1 MWRGVALLLLLA
13 AASCRAGQ
21 LYAGLHEGDIAVRR
35 SSSLASHA
43 FIDDKTRIW
52 DYGKVPYLIDPNIAD
67 EDHRLLIHEVIDDIH
82 AMATCITFE
91 DISESET
98 KPNSYLK

>member
-1 MWRGVALLLLLA
+1 MWRGVALLPLLA
-13 AASCRAGQ
+13 GAGCRAGQ

-35 SSSLASHA
+35 SSSRASHA
-43 FIDDKTRIW
+43 FIDNKTRIW

-67 EDHRLLIHEVIDDIH
+67 EDHRALIREEIDDIH

-91 DISESET
+91 DISGSQT
-98 KPNSYLK
+98 QPNSYLK

>member
-1 MWRGVALLLLLA
+1 MLLLIA

-35 SSSLASHA
+35 SSSIASDA
-43 FIDDKTRIW
+43 FIEDKTRIW
-52 DYGKVPYLIDPNIAD
+52 DYGKVPYLIDPNIGD
-67 EDHRLLIHEVIDDIH
+67 EVHRALIHEVIDDIH
-82 AMATCITFE
+82 AMATCIKFV